1 MNALDYYNNP
11 DIRRA
16 MALETS
22 YIRNK
27 CDIEDC
33 EQEIFAELYDFM
45 PLDTTEAI
53 RIVHR
58 IAKRFKRRNLKIAK
72 SEIASDSEEIN
83 MPNGNYMVRAL
94 TSPWDT
100 GEYGGKPRVSIP

>member
-16 MALETS
+16 MALETRH
-22 YIRNK
+22 IKNK

-45 PLDTTEAI
+45 PLDPADAI
-53 RIVHR
+53 RIVCR
-58 IAKRFKRRNLKIAK
+58 VAKKFKRNNLKIAK
-72 SEIASDSEEIN
+72 NEIARDSQEIN
-83 MPNGNYMVRAL
+83 EGNGNYMMRSL

-100 GEYGGKPRVSIP
+100 GEYGGNPRISIP